1 MDGWTR
7 SCASI
12 HVFSLS
18 CTLQNVLQK
27 VWTGGQAL
35 KILIILMTKIMYFII
50 QKCGYVDKKLS
61 FYFISSF
68 YLLPFKFLAKSVDRW
83 TSSEKKS
90 APCMALLDSTDMWT
104 RSCLSISCFLSCTI
118 YNIWKKCGQMDK
130 SSEYSEKRA
139 CTSLCGNVDKKLFFY
154 FMRICF

>member
-7 SCASI
+7 SCAFI

-18 CTLQNVLQK
+18 CTLQNFLQK

-83 TSSEKKS
+83 TSSEKNQPHECHSQHAEARCYPKK
-90 APCMALLDSTDMWT
+90 
-104 RSCLSISCFLSCTI
+104 RCL
-118 YNIWKKCGQMDK
+118 
-130 SSEYSEKRA
+130 R
-139 CTSLCGNVDKKLFFY
+139 KLFKFKK
-154 FMRICF
+154 FSIK